1 ILNDA
6 LTPMLKQNI
15 DTVVLGCTHYPF
27 VIPLIQEI
35 VGEKVRVIDP
45 APAVARQVER
55 LLEAG
60 GKKSQTLARERIQ
73 LITSGNPAALQ
84 SLLPKLLGEG
94 GEIIRADWLDDA
106 KITTPTRA

>member
-1 ILNDA
+1 
-6 LTPMLKQNI
+6 M
-15 DTVVLGCTHYPF
+15 
-27 VIPLIQEI
+27 IQEI

-55 LLEAG
+55 SFEAG
-60 GKKSQTLARERIQ
+60 GKKSQMSAREKIQ

-84 SLLPKLLGEG
+84 SLLPKLLREG
-94 GEIIRADWLDDA
+94 GEIIRADWLNDT